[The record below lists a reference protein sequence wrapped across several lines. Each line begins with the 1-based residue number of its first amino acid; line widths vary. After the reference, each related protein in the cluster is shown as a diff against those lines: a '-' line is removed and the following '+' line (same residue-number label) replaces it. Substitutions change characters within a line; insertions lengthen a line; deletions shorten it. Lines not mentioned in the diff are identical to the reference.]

1 MASHPTGAVSASRP
15 FVPGDDATLA
25 LPGAPQTPR
34 PGGAPDPAEA
44 GRRPV
49 PLRLP
54 DVEEARLV
62 SPPLR
67 TAEGDDGRALRD
79 RAPLPPGQD
88 QHRLLLRA
96 RRSGICGGLRVRRA
110 LRLPRPGDGVTGVAG
125 EPLHRARDA
134 NFHLRP
140 DGAGGCPA
148 ARPRTEPIRAGRGRR
163 PSATGQPDRGRMKTV
178 EAGEVGRPAADRLA
192 PALVRA
198 ARRELVDRRPVW
210 FMRQAGRSLPE
221 YRKIRET
228 YDLFAICQNPEL
240 CAEVTLQPVRRLGVD
255 GAVLF
260 ADIMLPV
267 AFGLAVELQLVDG
280 VGPVV
285 ERPIRSMADIDRLQ
299 ARSPG
304 EAVPFV
310 LETIKLLRRE
320 LDSSV
325 AMIGFAGA
333 PFTLAGYLIE
343 GKPSREFLIT
353 KTMMYTE
360 PALWDALM
368 TRLSRLVLDYLLA
381 QIDAGAQ
388 LVQLFD
394 SWVGCLSPADYRR
407 YVQPHV
413 AGIFKGLRRVDSPS
427 IHFGTGTAGVL
438 PLMREAGGDV
448 IGVDWR
454 VDLGEAWRVIGYD
467 HGIQGNLDPAVL
479 LAPWPLIEDGARRVI
494 EAAGGR
500 PGHIFNLGHGVLPA
514 SPVEHLQRLVEFV
527 HAA

>member
-1 MASHPTGAVSASRP
+1 
-15 FVPGDDATLA
+15 
-25 LPGAPQTPR
+25 
-34 PGGAPDPAEA
+34 
-44 GRRPV
+44 
-49 PLRLP
+49 
-54 DVEEARLV
+54 
-62 SPPLR
+62 
-67 TAEGDDGRALRD
+67 
-79 RAPLPPGQD
+79 
-88 QHRLLLRA
+88 
-96 RRSGICGGLRVRRA
+96 
-110 LRLPRPGDGVTGVAG
+110 
-125 EPLHRARDA
+125 
-134 NFHLRP
+134 
-140 DGAGGCPA
+140 
-148 ARPRTEPIRAGRGRR
+148 
-163 PSATGQPDRGRMKTV
+163 MKTV

-198 ARRELVDRRPVW
+198 ARRERMDRRPVW

-221 YRKIRET
+221 YRKIRES
-228 YDLFAICQNPEL
+228 YDLFTICQNPEL

-267 AFGLAVELQLVDG
+267 AFGLGVELQLVDG

-285 ERPIRSMADIDRLQ
+285 EHPIRSMADIDRLQ
-299 ARSPG
+299 VRAPG

-320 LDSSV
+320 LDPSV
-325 AMIGFAGA
+325 AVIGFSGA

-343 GKPSREFLIT
+343 GKPSRDFLTT

-360 PALWDALM
+360 PSLWDALM

-413 AGIFKGLRRVDSPS
+413 AGIFSGLQRAAAPS
-427 IHFGTGTAGVL
+427 IHFGTGTAGIL
-438 PLMREAGGDV
+438 SLMREAGGNV

-454 VDLGEAWRVIGYD
+454 VDLGEAWRVVGYD
-467 HGIQGNLDPAVL
+467 RGIQGNLDPAVL
-479 LAPWPLIEDGARRVI
+479 LAPWPVIEDGARRVI
-494 EAAGGR
+494 EAAGNR

>member
-1 MASHPTGAVSASRP
+1 
-15 FVPGDDATLA
+15 
-25 LPGAPQTPR
+25 
-34 PGGAPDPAEA
+34 
-44 GRRPV
+44 
-49 PLRLP
+49 
-54 DVEEARLV
+54 
-62 SPPLR
+62 
-67 TAEGDDGRALRD
+67 
-79 RAPLPPGQD
+79 
-88 QHRLLLRA
+88 
-96 RRSGICGGLRVRRA
+96 
-110 LRLPRPGDGVTGVAG
+110 
-125 EPLHRARDA
+125 
-134 NFHLRP
+134 
-140 DGAGGCPA
+140 
-148 ARPRTEPIRAGRGRR
+148 
-163 PSATGQPDRGRMKTV
+163 MKTV

-228 YDLFAICQNPEL
+228 YDLFTICQNPEL

-267 AFGLAVELQLVDG
+267 AFGLGVELQLVDG
-280 VGPVV
+280 IGPVI

-413 AGIFKGLRRVDSPS
+413 AGIFKGLRRADSPS
-427 IHFGTGTAGVL
+427 IHFGTGTAGIL
-438 PLMREAGGDV
+438 SLMREAGGDV

-467 HGIQGNLDPAVL
+467 RGIQGNLDPAVL